1 MRLKGQIG
9 LLLCLVFSQVYA
21 DKAKLIDGAELEKE
35 ARKKSAQQLMNL
47 SNQLENKVREE
58 GAPPGDTNPLDGNPF
73 LSQTTFHTRAVS
85 TCLKWFG
92 DTPGA
97 NSTCERWVGP
107 YVSTHGFEG
116 GEAKS
121 TLEGEIAKQWNQ
133 YVPENSDG
141 EKGQGNNVQYGI
153 WNIKKSDGGSVLDAD
168 KKLDFKNIQR
178 MELLEGV
185 AKKVED
191 IGYDTAQKQLNNM
204 GQGDDLKRPED
215 LRFLAREY
223 TQMYRKRMLSIVGQV
238 RAAQEGVEAV
248 LDNETFNCD
257 SYFDLVD
264 KQAKIL
270 PDQRL
275 QDQARL
281 DPMTYSQGPNRKELC
296 KQMMQASAYQ
306 LAPRVKGDKVEETGA
321 DGERYDEAAARLG
334 LLAVDFAGKD
344 PREMQALSKQF
355 EFTESDVTSERGDYE
370 EGGKNIKKIREKN
383 GNTIAQYNN
392 ALKEAAYSLKKASQ
406 VNPYIGD
413 PDGGVE
419 KILSYQINP
428 GETNLIAINGL
439 TAAQKEEYE
448 NVSAPHPALK
458 KVQPQKAETT
468 VLERTPEEINAT
480 SPKNNS
486 ALTITPLR

>member
-1 MRLKGQIG
+1 M
-9 LLLCLVFSQVYA
+9 
-21 DKAKLIDGAELEKE
+21 
-35 ARKKSAQQLMNL
+35 
-47 SNQLENKVREE
+47 
-58 GAPPGDTNPLDGNPF
+58 
-73 LSQTTFHTRAVS
+73 
-85 TCLKWFG
+85 
-92 DTPGA
+92 
-97 NSTCERWVGP
+97 
-107 YVSTHGFEG
+107 
-116 GEAKS
+116 
-121 TLEGEIAKQWNQ
+121 
-133 YVPENSDG
+133 
-141 EKGQGNNVQYGI
+141 
-153 WNIKKSDGGSVLDAD
+153 
-168 KKLDFKNIQR
+168 
-178 MELLEGV
+178 
-185 AKKVED
+185 
-191 IGYDTAQKQLNNM
+191 
-204 GQGDDLKRPED
+204 
-215 LRFLAREY
+215 
-223 TQMYRKRMLSIVGQV
+223 
-238 RAAQEGVEAV
+238 
-248 LDNETFNCD
+248 
-257 SYFDLVD
+257 
-264 KQAKIL
+264 
-270 PDQRL
+270 
-275 QDQARL
+275 
-281 DPMTYSQGPNRKELC
+281 
-296 KQMMQASAYQ
+296 
-306 LAPRVKGDKVEETGA
+306 GDKVEETGA